1 MVKSY
6 VHTWGVHPALRKS
19 SVVWMAEKHQVC
31 YFKVQTPN
39 PDIQNTTFLP
49 GLVLGAGI
57 IAMSKWDEVI
67 LPLLEL
73 MIWPL
78 LVLCLPSRVI
88 LPALWVDS
96 KLWWIQD
103 NLWCKP
109 SLCFFAV
116 TFFVAKH
123 LSIQFPFFS
132 TCTFTTTT
140 ITLFQKHVLAYFQI
154 LRLRIPEACFV
165 G

>member
-1 MVKSY
+1 M
-6 VHTWGVHPALRKS
+6 WGVHPALPKS
-19 SVVWMAEKHQVC
+19 SVVWMAEKHQVS
-31 YFKVQTPN
+31 YFKVQTLK
-39 PDIQNTTFLP
+39 PDVRNTTFLP

-78 LVLCLPSRVI
+78 LVLCLPSTVI
-88 LPALWVDS
+88 LPAFWVDS

-109 SLCFFAV
+109 SLWFFAV
-116 TFFVAKH
+116 TFFVARY
-123 LSIQFPFFS
+123 LSFQLPFFS
-132 TCTFTTTT
+132 TRTFTTTTT
-140 ITLFQKHVLAYFQI
+140 ITLFKKHFLAYFQI

>member
-6 VHTWGVHPALRKS
+6 VRNPPLGKS
-19 SVVWMAEKHQVC
+19 SVVWMAEKHHVS
-31 YFKVQTPN
+31 YFKAQTLK
-39 PDIQNTTFLP
+39 PDMRNTTFLP

-88 LPALWVDS
+88 LPAFWVDS
-96 KLWWIQD
+96 KLCWIQD
-103 NLWCKP
+103 NLWCKL
-109 SLCFFAV
+109 SLWFIAV
-116 TFFVAKH
+116 TFLVAKCLNIQ
-123 LSIQFPFFS
+123 LSLFS
-132 TCTFTTTT
+132 TRTFATTT
-140 ITLFQKHVLAYFQI
+140 ITLFKKHFLAYFQI
-154 LRLRIPEACFV
+154 LRLRIPKACFV